1 MDMNSREIIQ
11 NGKFPFAKLFPGGI
25 MVKNLLSRVSTCLL
39 FALFSLYAQNQLLDP
54 SFENGGAPWQMNT
67 SGGRS
72 IVNTVAQSGTHSEQ
86 MILPGVAFPRAV
98 WQTVTDTVIAGTSYD
113 VSGWVQTDAVV
124 NSTAQIMILWFN
136 TVTPPNNQVPG
147 GPGLIKIDT
156 VGKLAGTHVWTILQ
170 ATVTAPAATQTA
182 QVYLECTA
190 AAGSSGTAWFDN
202 LSFRFHPPTPPTL
215 ISAVASD
222 NNIEQIGFDA
232 DDYVLLTFDKAVNN
246 ITVTALNIDSI
257 FPLSNGHSWLDGFG
271 ALGGAMWNPTFT
283 KLLVTLSTTVSD
295 PSIRVKDSI
304 SFTGGLGKVE
314 LTGTFDPP
322 VAVRQSGNSSPADL
336 FRVVKTSGSF
346 YFSCPKRVR
355 LQIIDIKGHCV
366 ADLGSGT
373 TFTWDYKSGMQRVQA
388 GFYFAQLTN
397 DKNMV
402 VGKKIFI
409 P

>member
-1 MDMNSREIIQ
+1 MLN
-11 NGKFPFAKLFPGGI
+11 NLFC
-25 MVKNLLSRVSTCLL
+25 RVSTGLL
-39 FALFSLYAQNQLLDP
+39 IAFFSLNAQNLLIDP
-54 SFENGGAPWQMNT
+54 SFETGDSAWRMNT

-72 IVNTVAQSGTHSEQ
+72 IVNNVAQSGTHSEQ
-86 MILPGVAFPRAV
+86 MVLPGVAFPRAV
-98 WQTVTDTVIAGTSYD
+98 WQTVTDTITLGTMYD
-113 VSGWVQTDAVV
+113 VSGWLKTDTLV

-136 TVTPPNNQVPG
+136 SRNPDNNQVPTNF
-147 GPGLIKIDT
+147 IKIDT
-156 VGKLAGTHVWTILQ
+156 VGKLAGTHVWTNLQ
-170 ATVTAPAATQTA
+170 ATLAAPANAITA

-202 LSFRFHPPTPPTL
+202 LSFKIRPPVPPTL

-222 NNIEQIGFDA
+222 NHIEQPGFDA

-271 ALGGAMWNPTFT
+271 AIGSAVWNPAFT
-283 KLLVTLSTTVSD
+283 KLLVNLSTTVSD

-304 SFTGGLGKVE
+304 SFARGLGKVE

-322 VAVRQSGNSSPADL
+322 VAVRQSGNPSSADL
-336 FRVVKTSGSF
+336 FRITRTSGSVC
-346 YFSCPKRVR
+346 FSCPKRVK
-355 LQIIDIKGHCV
+355 LQIIDLKGHCV

-373 TFTWDYKSGMQRVQA
+373 AFRWDYISGTQIAKA

-397 DKNMV
+397 DRNMV

>member
-1 MDMNSREIIQ
+1 MI
-11 NGKFPFAKLFPGGI
+11 
-25 MVKNLLSRVSTCLL
+25 KNLPCRVSTFLL
-39 FALFSLYAQNQLLDP
+39 FAFFNLYAQNMLLDP

-98 WQTVTDTVIAGTSYD
+98 WQTVTDTVLVGASYD
-113 VSGWVQTDAVV
+113 VSGWVQTDAVL

-136 TVTPPNNQVPG
+136 TITPPNNQVPG

-156 VGKLAGTHVWTILQ
+156 VGKLAGTHVWTNLK
-170 ATVTAPAATQTA
+170 ATVTAPAATQRA

-190 AAGSSGTAWFDN
+190 DSGSGGTAWFDN
-202 LSFRFHPPTPPTL
+202 LSFRFHPPAPPTL

-222 NNIEQIGFDA
+222 NNTEQNGIDN

-246 ITVTALNIDSI
+246 LTITALNIDSI
-257 FPLSNGHSWLDGFG
+257 FPLSFGDSWLDGFG
-271 ALGGAMWNPTFT
+271 AIGSAVWNPTFT
-283 KLLVTLSTTVSD
+283 KLLVSLSITVSTPTIVVGD
-295 PSIRVKDSI
+295 TI
-304 SFTGGLGKVE
+304 SFTAGSGKVV

-322 VAVRQSGNSSPADL
+322 VSVRQSGKFSSADL
-336 FRVVKTSGSF
+336 FRVARTSGSV

-355 LQIIDIKGHCV
+355 LQIIDLKGHCV

-373 TFTWDYKSGMQRVQA
+373 AFRWDYKSGMQRVQA

>member
-1 MDMNSREIIQ
+1 MI
-11 NGKFPFAKLFPGGI
+11 
-25 MVKNLLSRVSTCLL
+25 KNLFYRVSTWLL
-39 FALFSLYAQNQLLDP
+39 FAFFSLNAQNLLLDP
-54 SFENGGAPWQMNT
+54 SFENGDSVWQMNT

-72 IVNTVAQSGTHSEQ
+72 IVNIVAQSGTHSEQ
-86 MILPGVAFPRAV
+86 MVLPGVAFPRAV
-98 WQTVTDTVIAGTSYD
+98 WQTVMDTVTAGTLYD
-113 VSGWVQTDAVV
+113 VSGWVQTDAVL
-124 NSTAQIMILWFN
+124 NSSAQIMILWFN
-136 TVTPPNNQVPG
+136 TATPPNNQAPA

-156 VGKLAGTHVWTILQ
+156 VGKLAGTHVWTNLQ
-170 ATVTAPAATQTA
+170 ASFAAPATAITA

-202 LSFRFHPPTPPTL
+202 MLFRVHPAAPPRL

-222 NNIEQIGFDA
+222 NNIEQNGIDN

-246 ITVTALNIDSI
+246 LVVTALNIDSI
-257 FPLSNGHSWLDGFG
+257 FPLSYSDSWLDGFG
-271 ALGGAMWNPTFT
+271 ALGSAVWNPTFT
-283 KLLVTLSTTVSD
+283 KLLVNLSTTVSD
-295 PSIRVKDSI
+295 PSIIVGDSI
-304 SFTGGLGKVE
+304 TFARGLGTVV

-322 VAVRQSGNSSPADL
+322 VAVRQNGKSSSAGL
-336 FRVVKTSGSF
+336 FRVATTSGSV

-355 LQIIDIKGHCV
+355 LQIIDVKGHCV

-373 TFTWDYKSGMQRVQA
+373 AFRWDYKSGTQCVRA

-397 DKNMV
+397 DKNMA